1 MALGIF
7 FLFLGGAD
15 AYVSAHL
22 ADFPGAVEVNAAP
35 GGGMEMAV
43 SVPVNF

>member
-22 ADFPGAVEVNAAP
+22 AEFPGAVEINSTP
-35 GGGMEMAV
+35 TGGMEVGFSFPV
-43 SVPVNF
+43 SF